1 MKKYE
6 YEIAGLDCA
15 ACANKIQEELSKNPE
30 LKNVSVNFAKQRI
43 SYETEKAFRFSAG
56 KAFSSHSL
64 FFFFQFLE
72 LRQEGVDVLELAVD

>member
-43 SYETEKAFRFSAG
+43 SYETEKVSKQEIEKVVKNLEPEVEAPTKGFVRFWR
-56 KAFSSHSL
+56 F
-64 FFFFQFLE
+64 
-72 LRQEGVDVLELAVD
+72 